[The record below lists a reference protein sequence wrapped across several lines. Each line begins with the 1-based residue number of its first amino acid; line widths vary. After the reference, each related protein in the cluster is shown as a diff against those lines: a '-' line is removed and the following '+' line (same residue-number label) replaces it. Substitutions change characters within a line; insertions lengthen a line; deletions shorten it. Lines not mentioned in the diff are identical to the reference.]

1 MWKRGDV
8 LRFFNV
14 NEALDFRGNF
24 RYTENIF
31 WGKTHFK
38 VLDVEHA
45 SFSIKKIIKWV
56 LKISSK
62 KNKSME
68 V

>member
-14 NEALDFRGNF
+14 NEALDFTGNF
-24 RYTENIF
+24 RYTENTF

-45 SFSIKKIIKWV
+45 SFSIKK
-56 LKISSK
+56 
-62 KNKSME
+62 
-68 V
+68 